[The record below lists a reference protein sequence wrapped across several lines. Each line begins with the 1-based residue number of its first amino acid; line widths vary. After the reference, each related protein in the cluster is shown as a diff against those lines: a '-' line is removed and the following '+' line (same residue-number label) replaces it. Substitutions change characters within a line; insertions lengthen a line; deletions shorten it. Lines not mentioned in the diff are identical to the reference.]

1 MSENNYGNNQGN
13 AQNPY
18 AAQQPNSSAQ
28 SSYGQDYGQA
38 PSAQN
43 TYGQDYGQS
52 ASAQNTYGQAQQQNA
67 TPQNSTQQNQYG
79 QFGAQPSS
87 QNAYGQN
94 AAQGT
99 SAQGA
104 SAQNTYGQQQYGY
117 GQDASYQAQPAQQNQ
132 YGYGQDASY
141 QAQPAQ
147 QNQYGY
153 GQDASY
159 QAQPAD
165 YNYQQNSYQQ
175 QPQQDAYGYGQP
187 AGYPYAA
194 PVTKKAPGMALAAMI
209 LGIAAVLTGF
219 FVFGA
224 LLGIAAIILGALS
237 LKKTKEVG
245 AGKAFAL
252 TGIITGA
259 VSVLISICMLFV
271 YISFFQTAEKCLEVG
286 TEDGHGNVVCQIG
299 DNPNNRMTVPAHR

>member
-52 ASAQNTYGQAQQQNA
+52 ASTQNTYGQTQQQNA
-67 TPQNSTQQNQYG
+67 AQQNQYG

-94 AAQGT
+94 VAQGT

-104 SAQNTYGQQQYGY
+104 ATQNTYGQAQPAQQQYGY

-132 YGYGQDASY
+132 YGYGQE
-141 QAQPAQ
+141 
-147 QNQYGY
+147 
-153 GQDASY
+153 ASY

-194 PVTKKAPGMALAAMI
+194 PIMKKAPGMALAAMI
-209 LGIAAVLTGF
+209 LGIVGVVTGF

-237 LKKTKEVG
+237 LKKVKEAG
-245 AGKAFAL
+245 AGKGFAI
-252 TGIITGA
+252 TGIVTGA
-259 VSVLISICMLFV
+259 VAVLFSLGMLFV
-271 YISFFQTAEKCLEVG
+271 YISVAQTAEKCLEVG
-286 TEDGHGNVVCQIG
+286 TDDGHGNVVCQIG

>member
-52 ASAQNTYGQAQQQNA
+52 ASAQNSYGQAQQ
-67 TPQNSTQQNQYG
+67 NSGQQSSAQQSQYG
-79 QFGAQPSS
+79 QFGTQPSS

-94 AAQGT
+94 A
-99 SAQGA
+99 AQGA

-132 YGYGQDASY
+132 YGYGQE
-141 QAQPAQ
+141 
-147 QNQYGY
+147 
-153 GQDASY
+153 ASY

-219 FVFGA
+219 LVFGI

>member
-38 PSAQN
+38 PAAQN
-43 TYGQDYGQS
+43 TYGQ
-52 ASAQNTYGQAQQQNA
+52 NV
-67 TPQNSTQQNQYG
+67 
-79 QFGAQPSS
+79 
-87 QNAYGQN
+87 
-94 AAQGT
+94 AQGT

-104 SAQNTYGQQQYGY
+104 AVQGAAAQNTYGQQ
-117 GQDASYQAQPAQQNQ
+117 Q

-299 DNPNNRMTVPAHR
+299 DNPNNRMTVSARH

>member
-28 SSYGQDYGQA
+28 GSYGQDYGQA

-52 ASAQNTYGQAQQQNA
+52 ASAQNSYGQAQQ
-67 TPQNSTQQNQYG
+67 NSGQQSSAQQSQYG

-94 AAQGT
+94 VAQGT
-99 SAQGA
+99 SAQGASAQGA

-117 GQDASYQAQPAQQNQ
+117 GQDASYQT
-132 YGYGQDASY
+132 
-141 QAQPAQ
+141 QPAQ

-187 AGYPYAA
+187 AAGYPYAA

-219 FVFGA
+219 LVFGA

-286 TEDGHGNVVCQIG
+286 TDDGHGNVVCQIG

>member
-52 ASAQNTYGQAQQQNA
+52 ASAQNTYGQTQQQNA
-67 TPQNSTQQNQYG
+67 TPQNSAQQNQYG

-94 AAQGT
+94 AAQGA

-104 SAQNTYGQQQYGY
+104 AAQNTYGQ
-117 GQDASYQAQPAQQNQ
+117 AQPAQQQ

-224 LLGIAAIILGALS
+224 LLGIAAIILGVLS
-237 LKKTKEVG
+237 LKKVKEAG

-286 TEDGHGNVVCQIG
+286 TDDGHGNVVCQIG

>member
-52 ASAQNTYGQAQQQNA
+52 ASAQNTYGQAQQ
-67 TPQNSTQQNQYG
+67 NSGQQSSAQQSQYG

-94 AAQGT
+94 A
-99 SAQGA
+99 AQGA

-132 YGYGQDASY
+132 YGYGQE
-141 QAQPAQ
+141 
-147 QNQYGY
+147 
-153 GQDASY
+153 ASY

-194 PVTKKAPGMALAAMI
+194 PIVKKAPGMALAAMI
-209 LGIAAVLTGF
+209 LGIVGIVTGF

-237 LKKTKEVG
+237 LKKVKEAG
-245 AGKAFAL
+245 AGKGFAI
-252 TGIITGA
+252 TGIVTGA
-259 VSVLISICMLFV
+259 VAVLFSLCMLFV
-271 YISFFQTAEKCLEVG
+271 YISVAQTAEKCLEVG
-286 TEDGHGNVVCQIG
+286 TDDGHGNVVCQIG

>member
-38 PSAQN
+38 PAAQN

-52 ASAQNTYGQAQQQNA
+52 ASAQNSYGQTQQQNA
-67 TPQNSTQQNQYG
+67 TPQNSAQQNQYG

-94 AAQGT
+94 VAQGT

-104 SAQNTYGQQQYGY
+104 ATQNTYGQAQPAQQQYGY
-117 GQDASYQAQPAQQNQ
+117 GQDASYQGQPAQQNQ
-132 YGYGQDASY
+132 YGYGQE
-141 QAQPAQ
+141 
-147 QNQYGY
+147 
-153 GQDASY
+153 ASY

-165 YNYQQNSYQQ
+165 YNYQQNSYQ

-194 PVTKKAPGMALAAMI
+194 PIVKKAPGLALAAMI
-209 LGIAAVLTGF
+209 LGIVGVVTGF

-224 LLGIAAIILGALS
+224 LLGIAAIVLGVLS
-237 LKKTKEVG
+237 LKKVKEAG
-245 AGKAFAL
+245 AGKGFAI
-252 TGIITGA
+252 TGIVTGA
-259 VSVLISICMLFV
+259 VAILFSLCMLFV
-271 YISFFQTAEKCLEVG
+271 YISVAQTAEKCLEVG

>member
-18 AAQQPNSSAQ
+18 AAQPPNSSAQ

-141 QAQPAQ
+141 QAQPA
-147 QNQYGY
+147 
-153 GQDASY
+153 
-159 QAQPAD
+159 D

-224 LLGIAAIILGALS
+224 LLGIAAIILGVLS
-237 LKKTKEVG
+237 LKKVKEAG

-271 YISFFQTAEKCLEVG
+271 FISFYQTTQKCLEVG

-299 DNPNNRMTVPAHR
+299 DNPNNRMTVSARH

>member
-28 SSYGQDYGQA
+28 GSYGQDYGQA

-104 SAQNTYGQQQYGY
+104 SAQNTYGQQ
-117 GQDASYQAQPAQQNQ
+117 Q

-271 YISFFQTAEKCLEVG
+271 FISFYQTTEKCLEVG

-299 DNPNNRMTVPAHR
+299 DNPNNRMTVSARH

>member
-28 SSYGQDYGQA
+28 GSYGQDYGQA

-52 ASAQNTYGQAQQQNA
+52 ASAQNTYGQTQQQNA
-67 TPQNSTQQNQYG
+67 TPQNSAQQNQYG

-94 AAQGT
+94 VAQGT
-99 SAQGA
+99 SAQGAAAQGA

-132 YGYGQDASY
+132 YGYGQE
-141 QAQPAQ
+141 
-147 QNQYGY
+147 
-153 GQDASY
+153 ASY

-187 AGYPYAA
+187 AAGYPYAA

-219 FVFGA
+219 LVFGA
-224 LLGIAAIILGALS
+224 LLGIAAIILGVLS

>member
-67 TPQNSTQQNQYG
+67 TPQNSAQQNQYG
-79 QFGAQPSS
+79 QFGAQSSS

-104 SAQNTYGQQQYGY
+104 ATQNTYGQAQQQYGY

-132 YGYGQDASY
+132 YGYGQE
-141 QAQPAQ
+141 
-147 QNQYGY
+147 
-153 GQDASY
+153 ASY

-219 FVFGA
+219 LVFGI

-271 YISFFQTAEKCLEVG
+271 FISFFQTAEKCLEVG

-299 DNPNNRMTVPAHR
+299 DNPNNRMTVSARH

>member
-1 MSENNYGNNQGN
+1 NQGN

-79 QFGAQPSS
+79 QFGAQSSS

-94 AAQGT
+94 VAQGT
-99 SAQGA
+99 SAQGVAAQGA
-104 SAQNTYGQQQYGY
+104 SAQNTYGQQ
-117 GQDASYQAQPAQQNQ
+117 Q

-224 LLGIAAIILGALS
+224 LLGIAAIILGVLS
-237 LKKTKEVG
+237 LKKVKEAG

-271 YISFFQTAEKCLEVG
+271 FISFYQTTEKCLEVG

-299 DNPNNRMTVPAHR
+299 DNPNNRMTVSARH

>member
-28 SSYGQDYGQA
+28 GSYGQDYGQA

-52 ASAQNTYGQAQQQNA
+52 ASAQNTYGQTQQQNA
-67 TPQNSTQQNQYG
+67 TPQNSAQQSSAQQSQYG

-94 AAQGT
+94 VAQGT
-99 SAQGA
+99 SAQGAAAQGA
-104 SAQNTYGQQQYGY
+104 SAQNTYGQQ
-117 GQDASYQAQPAQQNQ
+117 Q

-219 FVFGA
+219 LVFGI

>member
-52 ASAQNTYGQAQQQNA
+52 ASAQNTYGQTQQQNA

-79 QFGAQPSS
+79 
-87 QNAYGQN
+87 YGQE
-94 AAQGT
+94 
-99 SAQGA
+99 
-104 SAQNTYGQQQYGY
+104 
-117 GQDASYQAQPAQQNQ
+117 
-132 YGYGQDASY
+132 
-141 QAQPAQ
+141 
-147 QNQYGY
+147 
-153 GQDASY
+153 ASY

-194 PVTKKAPGMALAAMI
+194 PIVKKAPGMALAAMI
-209 LGIAAVLTGF
+209 LGIVGIVTGF
-219 FVFGA
+219 FVFGV

-237 LKKTKEVG
+237 LKKVKEAG
-245 AGKAFAL
+245 AGKGFAI
-252 TGIITGA
+252 TGIVTGA
-259 VSVLISICMLFV
+259 VAVLFSLCMLFV
-271 YISFFQTAEKCLEVG
+271 YISVAQTAEKCLEVG
-286 TEDGHGNVVCQIG
+286 TDDGHGNVVCQIG

>member
-28 SSYGQDYGQA
+28 SSYGQNYGQA
-38 PSAQN
+38 PATQN

-52 ASAQNTYGQAQQQNA
+52 ASAQNSYGQTQQNTTA
-67 TPQNSTQQNQYG
+67 QNAPQQNQYG
-79 QFGAQPSS
+79 QFGAKSSS
-87 QNAYGQN
+87 QNAYGLN
-94 AAQGT
+94 AAEGT

-104 SAQNTYGQQQYGY
+104 SAQGAAAQNSYGQTQPVQQ
-117 GQDASYQAQPAQQNQ
+117 
-132 YGYGQDASY
+132 
-141 QAQPAQ
+141 
-147 QNQYGY
+147 QYGY

-219 FVFGA
+219 LVFGI
-224 LLGIAAIILGALS
+224 LLGIAAIILGVLS

-259 VSVLISICMLFV
+259 VSILISICMLFV
-271 YISFFQTAEKCLEVG
+271 AISLVQATQKCLEVG

-299 DNPNNRMTVPAHR
+299 DNPNNRMTVSAHR

>member
-38 PSAQN
+38 PAAQN
-43 TYGQDYGQS
+43 TYGQDYGQN
-52 ASAQNTYGQAQQQNA
+52 ASAQNSYGQTQQNA
-67 TPQNSTQQNQYG
+67 TAQNTAQQNQYG
-79 QFGAQPSS
+79 QFGAQSS

-94 AAQGT
+94 AAQGSSAQGV

-104 SAQNTYGQQQYGY
+104 AAQNPYG
-117 GQDASYQAQPAQQNQ
+117 QAQPAQQQ

-219 FVFGA
+219 LVFGI

-259 VSVLISICMLFV
+259 VSVLISISMLFV
-271 YISFFQTAEKCLEVG
+271 YISFFQTPEKCLEVG
-286 TEDGHGNVVCQIG
+286 TDDGHGNVVCQIG

>member
-52 ASAQNTYGQAQQQNA
+52 ASAQNSYGQAQQ
-67 TPQNSTQQNQYG
+67 NSGQQSSAQQSQYG

-94 AAQGT
+94 VAQGT

-132 YGYGQDASY
+132 YGYGQE
-141 QAQPAQ
+141 
-147 QNQYGY
+147 
-153 GQDASY
+153 ASY

-194 PVTKKAPGMALAAMI
+194 PIVKKAPGMALAAMI
-209 LGIAAVLTGF
+209 LGIVGVVTGF

-237 LKKTKEVG
+237 LKKVKEAG
-245 AGKAFAL
+245 AGKGFAI
-252 TGIITGA
+252 TGIVTGA
-259 VSVLISICMLFV
+259 VAVLFSLCMLFV
-271 YISFFQTAEKCLEVG
+271 YISVAQTAEKCLEVG

-299 DNPNNRMTVPAHR
+299 DNPNNRMTVSARH

>member
-52 ASAQNTYGQAQQQNA
+52 ASTQNTYGQTQQQNA
-67 TPQNSTQQNQYG
+67 AQQNQYG

-104 SAQNTYGQQQYGY
+104 ATQNTYGQAQQQYGY

-132 YGYGQDASY
+132 YGYGQE
-141 QAQPAQ
+141 
-147 QNQYGY
+147 
-153 GQDASY
+153 ASY

-219 FVFGA
+219 LVFGI

>member
-13 AQNPY
+13 VQNPY
-18 AAQQPNSSAQ
+18 AVQQPNSSAQ

-79 QFGAQPSS
+79 QFSAQPSS

-94 AAQGT
+94 VAQGT
-99 SAQGA
+99 SAQGASAQGA

-132 YGYGQDASY
+132 YGYGQE
-141 QAQPAQ
+141 
-147 QNQYGY
+147 
-153 GQDASY
+153 ASY

-219 FVFGA
+219 LVFGA

-299 DNPNNRMTVPAHR
+299 DNPNNRMTVSARH

>member
-1 MSENNYGNNQGN
+1 MRVQKERVGFWLCSR
-13 AQNPY
+13 
-18 AAQQPNSSAQ
+18 
-28 SSYGQDYGQA
+28 
-38 PSAQN
+38 
-43 TYGQDYGQS
+43 
-52 ASAQNTYGQAQQQNA
+52 ASNLFLFLFIIHQRNRRLILLIQMRQIILGILYNHA
-67 TPQNSTQQNQYG
+67 
-79 QFGAQPSS
+79 
-87 QNAYGQN
+87 
-94 AAQGT
+94 
-99 SAQGA
+99 
-104 SAQNTYGQQQYGY
+104 GQQ
-117 GQDASYQAQPAQQNQ
+117 Q

-194 PVTKKAPGMALAAMI
+194 PIVKKAPGMALAAMI
-209 LGIAAVLTGF
+209 LGIVGVVTGF

-237 LKKTKEVG
+237 LKKVKEAG
-245 AGKAFAL
+245 AGKGFAI
-252 TGIITGA
+252 TGIVTGA
-259 VSVLISICMLFV
+259 VAVLFSLCMLFV
-271 YISFFQTAEKCLEVG
+271 YISVAQTAEKCLEVG
-286 TEDGHGNVVCQIG
+286 TDAGHGNVVCQIG

>member
-28 SSYGQDYGQA
+28 SS
-38 PSAQN
+38 
-43 TYGQDYGQS
+43 YGQDYGQS

-79 QFGAQPSS
+79 QFGAQSSS

-94 AAQGT
+94 VAQGT
-99 SAQGA
+99 SAQGVAAQGA
-104 SAQNTYGQQQYGY
+104 SAQNTYGQQ
-117 GQDASYQAQPAQQNQ
+117 Q

-224 LLGIAAIILGALS
+224 LLGIAAIILGVLS
-237 LKKTKEVG
+237 LKKVKEAG

-271 YISFFQTAEKCLEVG
+271 FISFYQTTQKCLEVG

-299 DNPNNRMTVPAHR
+299 DNPNNRMTVSARH

>member
-28 SSYGQDYGQA
+28 SSYGQNYGQA
-38 PSAQN
+38 PATQN

-52 ASAQNTYGQAQQQNA
+52 ASAQNSYGQTQQNTTA
-67 TPQNSTQQNQYG
+67 QNAPQQNQYG
-79 QFGAQPSS
+79 QFGAKSSS
-87 QNAYGQN
+87 QNAYGLN
-94 AAQGT
+94 AAEDT

-104 SAQNTYGQQQYGY
+104 SAQGAAAQNSYGQTQPVQQ
-117 GQDASYQAQPAQQNQ
+117 
-132 YGYGQDASY
+132 
-141 QAQPAQ
+141 
-147 QNQYGY
+147 QYGY

-175 QPQQDAYGYGQP
+175 HPQQDAYGYGQP
-187 AGYPYAA
+187 ARYPYAA

-219 FVFGA
+219 LVFGA
-224 LLGIAAIILGALS
+224 LLGIAAIILGVLS

-271 YISFFQTAEKCLEVG
+271 AISLVQATQKCLEVG

-299 DNPNNRMTVPAHR
+299 DNPNNRMTVSAHR

>member
-67 TPQNSTQQNQYG
+67 AQQNSAQQNQYG

-94 AAQGT
+94 AAQG
-99 SAQGA
+99 A

-117 GQDASYQAQPAQQNQ
+117 GQDASYQ
-132 YGYGQDASY
+132 G
-141 QAQPAQ
+141 QPAQ

-165 YNYQQNSYQQ
+165 YHYQQNSYHQ

-194 PVTKKAPGMALAAMI
+194 PIVKKAPGMALAAMI

-237 LKKTKEVG
+237 LKKAKEAG
-245 AGKAFAL
+245 AGKGFAI
-252 TGIITGA
+252 TGIVTGA
-259 VSVLISICMLFV
+259 VAVLFSLCMLFV
-271 YISFFQTAEKCLEVG
+271 YISVAQTAEKCLEVG
-286 TEDGHGNVVCQIG
+286 TDDGHGNVVCQIG

>member
-1 MSENNYGNNQGN
+1 MVRWAS
-13 AQNPY
+13 
-18 AAQQPNSSAQ
+18 NSSAQ

-52 ASAQNTYGQAQQQNA
+52 ASAQNTYGQTQQQNA
-67 TPQNSTQQNQYG
+67 TPQNSAQQNQYG

-94 AAQGT
+94 VAQGT

-104 SAQNTYGQQQYGY
+104 ATQNTYGQAQPAQQQYGY
-117 GQDASYQAQPAQQNQ
+117 GQDASYQGQPAQQNQ
-132 YGYGQDASY
+132 YGYGQE
-141 QAQPAQ
+141 
-147 QNQYGY
+147 
-153 GQDASY
+153 ASY

-194 PVTKKAPGMALAAMI
+194 PIVKKAPGMALAAMI

-237 LKKTKEVG
+237 LKKVKEAG
-245 AGKAFAL
+245 AGKGFAI
-252 TGIITGA
+252 TGIVTGA
-259 VSVLISICMLFV
+259 VAVLFSLCMLFV
-271 YISFFQTAEKCLEVG
+271 YISVAQTAEKCLEVG
-286 TEDGHGNVVCQIG
+286 TDDGHGNVVCQIG

>member
-94 AAQGT
+94 AAQG
-99 SAQGA
+99 A

-117 GQDASYQAQPAQQNQ
+117 GQDASYQT
-132 YGYGQDASY
+132 
-141 QAQPAQ
+141 QPAQ

-194 PVTKKAPGMALAAMI
+194 PIVKKAPGMALAAMI
-209 LGIAAVLTGF
+209 LGIVGVVTGF

-237 LKKTKEVG
+237 LKKVKEAG
-245 AGKAFAL
+245 AGKGFAI
-252 TGIITGA
+252 TGIVTGA
-259 VSVLISICMLFV
+259 VAVLFSLCMLFV
-271 YISFFQTAEKCLEVG
+271 YISVAQTAEKCLEVG
-286 TEDGHGNVVCQIG
+286 TDDGHGNVVCQIG

>member
-52 ASAQNTYGQAQQQNA
+52 ASAQNSYGQAQQ
-67 TPQNSTQQNQYG
+67 NSGQQSSAQQSQYG

-94 AAQGT
+94 VAQGT

-104 SAQNTYGQQQYGY
+104 TAQGAATQNTYGQQQYGY
-117 GQDASYQAQPAQQNQ
+117 GQDASYQT
-132 YGYGQDASY
+132 
-141 QAQPAQ
+141 QPAQ

-194 PVTKKAPGMALAAMI
+194 PIVKKAPGMALAAMI
-209 LGIAAVLTGF
+209 LGIVGVVTGF

-237 LKKTKEVG
+237 LKKVKEAG
-245 AGKAFAL
+245 AGKGFAI
-252 TGIITGA
+252 TGIVTGA
-259 VSVLISICMLFV
+259 VAVLFSLCMLFV
-271 YISFFQTAEKCLEVG
+271 YISVAQTAEKCLEVG
-286 TEDGHGNVVCQIG
+286 TDDGHGNVVCQIG

>member
-79 QFGAQPSS
+79 QFGAQSSS

-104 SAQNTYGQQQYGY
+104 SAQNTYGQQ
-117 GQDASYQAQPAQQNQ
+117 Q

-224 LLGIAAIILGALS
+224 LLGIAAIILGVLS
-237 LKKTKEVG
+237 LKKVKEAG

-271 YISFFQTAEKCLEVG
+271 FISFYQTTQKCLEVG

>member
-52 ASAQNTYGQAQQQNA
+52 ASTQNTYGQTQQQNA
-67 TPQNSTQQNQYG
+67 AQQNQYG

-94 AAQGT
+94 VAQGT

-104 SAQNTYGQQQYGY
+104 ATQNTYGQAQQQYGY

-132 YGYGQDASY
+132 YGYGQE
-141 QAQPAQ
+141 
-147 QNQYGY
+147 
-153 GQDASY
+153 ASY

-219 FVFGA
+219 LVFGA

-271 YISFFQTAEKCLEVG
+271 YISFFQTTEKCLEVG
-286 TEDGHGNVVCQIG
+286 TDDGHGNVVCQIG

>member
-52 ASAQNTYGQAQQQNA
+52 ASAQNPYGQAQQQNA

-79 QFGAQPSS
+79 QFGAQSSS

-94 AAQGT
+94 VAQGT
-99 SAQGA
+99 SAQGVAAQGA
-104 SAQNTYGQQQYGY
+104 SAQNTYGQQ
-117 GQDASYQAQPAQQNQ
+117 Q

-224 LLGIAAIILGALS
+224 LLGIAAIILGVLS
-237 LKKTKEVG
+237 LKKVKEAG

-271 YISFFQTAEKCLEVG
+271 FISFYQTTQKCLEVG

-299 DNPNNRMTVPAHR
+299 DNPNNRMTVSARH

>member
-28 SSYGQDYGQA
+28 GSYGQDYGQA

-79 QFGAQPSS
+79 QFSAQPSS

-94 AAQGT
+94 VAQGT
-99 SAQGA
+99 SAQGASAQGA

-132 YGYGQDASY
+132 YGYGQE
-141 QAQPAQ
+141 
-147 QNQYGY
+147 
-153 GQDASY
+153 ASY

-194 PVTKKAPGMALAAMI
+194 PVTKKAPGIALAAMI

-224 LLGIAAIILGALS
+224 LLGIAAIILGVLS
-237 LKKTKEVG
+237 LKKVKEAG

-271 YISFFQTAEKCLEVG
+271 FISFYQTTQKCLEVG

-299 DNPNNRMTVPAHR
+299 DNPNNRMTVSARH

>member
-28 SSYGQDYGQA
+28 GSYGQDYGQA

-52 ASAQNTYGQAQQQNA
+52 ASAQNTYGQTQQQNA
-67 TPQNSTQQNQYG
+67 TPQNSAQQNQYG

-94 AAQGT
+94 AAQGA
-99 SAQGA
+99 SAQGTA
-104 SAQNTYGQQQYGY
+104 AQNTYGQ
-117 GQDASYQAQPAQQNQ
+117 AQPAQQ
-132 YGYGQDASY
+132 
-141 QAQPAQ
+141 
-147 QNQYGY
+147 QYGY

-219 FVFGA
+219 LVFGA

>member
-38 PSAQN
+38 PAAQN

-52 ASAQNTYGQAQQQNA
+52 ASAQNSYGQTQQQNA
-67 TPQNSTQQNQYG
+67 TPQNSAQQNQYG

-94 AAQGT
+94 VAQGT

-104 SAQNTYGQQQYGY
+104 ATQNTYGQAQPAQQQYGY
-117 GQDASYQAQPAQQNQ
+117 GQDASYQGQPAQQNQ
-132 YGYGQDASY
+132 YGYGQE
-141 QAQPAQ
+141 
-147 QNQYGY
+147 
-153 GQDASY
+153 ASY

-165 YNYQQNSYQQ
+165 YNYQQNSYQ

-194 PVTKKAPGMALAAMI
+194 PIVKKAPGLALAAMI
-209 LGIAAVLTGF
+209 LGIVGVVTGF

-237 LKKTKEVG
+237 LKKVKEAG
-245 AGKAFAL
+245 AGKGFAI
-252 TGIITGA
+252 TGIVTGA
-259 VSVLISICMLFV
+259 VAVLFSLCMLFV
-271 YISFFQTAEKCLEVG
+271 YISVAQTAEKCLEVG

>member
-18 AAQQPNSSAQ
+18 AVQQPNSSAQ

-79 QFGAQPSS
+79 QFSAQPSS

-94 AAQGT
+94 VAQGT
-99 SAQGA
+99 SAHGAAAQGA
-104 SAQNTYGQQQYGY
+104 AAQNIYGQQ
-117 GQDASYQAQPAQQNQ
+117 
-132 YGYGQDASY
+132 
-141 QAQPAQ
+141 
-147 QNQYGY
+147 QYGY

-219 FVFGA
+219 LVFGA

-299 DNPNNRMTVPAHR
+299 DNPNNRMTVSARH

>member
-52 ASAQNTYGQAQQQNA
+52 ASTQNTYGQTQQQNA
-67 TPQNSTQQNQYG
+67 AQQNQYG

-87 QNAYGQN
+87 QNAYGQT

-104 SAQNTYGQQQYGY
+104 SAQNAYGQAQQQYGY
-117 GQDASYQAQPAQQNQ
+117 GQDASYQTQPAQQNQ
-132 YGYGQDASY
+132 YGYGQE
-141 QAQPAQ
+141 
-147 QNQYGY
+147 
-153 GQDASY
+153 ASY

-194 PVTKKAPGMALAAMI
+194 PIVKKAPGMALAAMI
-209 LGIAAVLTGF
+209 LGIVGVVTGF

-237 LKKTKEVG
+237 LKKVKEAG
-245 AGKAFAL
+245 AGKGFAI
-252 TGIITGA
+252 TGIVTGA
-259 VSVLISICMLFV
+259 VAVLFSLCMLFV
-271 YISFFQTAEKCLEVG
+271 YISVAQTAEKCLEVG
-286 TEDGHGNVVCQIG
+286 TDDGHGNVVCQIG

>member
-52 ASAQNTYGQAQQQNA
+52 ASAQNPYGQAQQQNA

-94 AAQGT
+94 VAQGT
-99 SAQGA
+99 SAQGVAAQGA
-104 SAQNTYGQQQYGY
+104 SAQNTYGQQ
-117 GQDASYQAQPAQQNQ
+117 
-132 YGYGQDASY
+132 
-141 QAQPAQ
+141 
-147 QNQYGY
+147 QYGY

-224 LLGIAAIILGALS
+224 LLGIAAIILGVLS
-237 LKKTKEVG
+237 LKKVKEAG

-271 YISFFQTAEKCLEVG
+271 FISFYQTTQKCLEVG
-286 TEDGHGNVVCQIG
+286 AEDGHGNVVCQIG
-299 DNPNNRMTVPAHR
+299 DNPNNRMTVSARH

>member
-52 ASAQNTYGQAQQQNA
+52 ASAQNTYGQTQQQNA
-67 TPQNSTQQNQYG
+67 TPQNSAQQNQYG

-94 AAQGT
+94 VAQGT

-104 SAQNTYGQQQYGY
+104 ATQNTYGQAQPAQQQYGY
-117 GQDASYQAQPAQQNQ
+117 GQDASYQGQPAQQNQ
-132 YGYGQDASY
+132 YGYGQE
-141 QAQPAQ
+141 
-147 QNQYGY
+147 
-153 GQDASY
+153 ASY

-194 PVTKKAPGMALAAMI
+194 PIVKKAPGMALAAMI

-224 LLGIAAIILGALS
+224 LLGIAAIILGVLS
-237 LKKTKEVG
+237 LKKVKEAG

-271 YISFFQTAEKCLEVG
+271 FISFYQTTQKCLEVG

>member
-28 SSYGQDYGQA
+28 GSYGQDYGQA

-52 ASAQNTYGQAQQQNA
+52 ASAQNTYGQTQQQNA
-67 TPQNSTQQNQYG
+67 TPQNSAQQNQYG

-94 AAQGT
+94 VAQGT
-99 SAQGA
+99 SAQGTSAQGAAAQGA
-104 SAQNTYGQQQYGY
+104 SAQNTYGQQ
-117 GQDASYQAQPAQQNQ
+117 Q

-194 PVTKKAPGMALAAMI
+194 PIVKKAPGMALAAMI
-209 LGIAAVLTGF
+209 LGIVGVVTGF

-237 LKKTKEVG
+237 LKKVKEAG
-245 AGKAFAL
+245 AGKGFAI
-252 TGIITGA
+252 TGIVTGA
-259 VSVLISICMLFV
+259 VAVLFSLCMLFV
-271 YISFFQTAEKCLEVG
+271 YISVAQTAEKCLEVG
-286 TEDGHGNVVCQIG
+286 TDDGHGNVVCQIG

>member
-28 SSYGQDYGQA
+28 GSYGQDYGQA

-52 ASAQNTYGQAQQQNA
+52 ASAQNSYGQAQQ
-67 TPQNSTQQNQYG
+67 NSGQQSSAQQSSAQQSQYG

-94 AAQGT
+94 VAQGT

-132 YGYGQDASY
+132 YGYGQEASY
-141 QAQPAQ
+141 QAQP
-147 QNQYGY
+147 
-153 GQDASY
+153 S
-159 QAQPAD
+159 D

-219 FVFGA
+219 LVFGI
-224 LLGIAAIILGALS
+224 LLGIAAIILGVLS
-237 LKKTKEVG
+237 LKKVKEAG

-286 TEDGHGNVVCQIG
+286 TDDGHGNVVCQIG
-299 DNPNNRMTVPAHR
+299 DNPNNRMTVSARH

>member
-79 QFGAQPSS
+79 QFGAQSS

-94 AAQGT
+94 VAQGT
-99 SAQGA
+99 SAQGAAAQGA

-117 GQDASYQAQPAQQNQ
+117 GQDASYQSQPAQQNQ

-141 QAQPAQ
+141 Q
-147 QNQYGY
+147 
-153 GQDASY
+153 S
-159 QAQPAD
+159 QPAD

-219 FVFGA
+219 VVFGI

-237 LKKTKEVG
+237 LKKTKDVG

-259 VSVLISICMLFV
+259 VSVLISISMLFV
-271 YISFFQTAEKCLEVG
+271 YISFFQTTEKCLEVG
-286 TEDGHGNVVCQIG
+286 TDDGHGNVVCQIG

>member
-38 PSAQN
+38 SATQN

-52 ASAQNTYGQAQQQNA
+52 ASAQNSYGQTQQNTTA
-67 TPQNSTQQNQYG
+67 QNAPQQNQYG

-94 AAQGT
+94 AAQGI

-104 SAQNTYGQQQYGY
+104 SAQGAAAQNPYG
-117 GQDASYQAQPAQQNQ
+117 QAQPVQQ
-132 YGYGQDASY
+132 
-141 QAQPAQ
+141 
-147 QNQYGY
+147 QYGY

-219 FVFGA
+219 LVFGA
-224 LLGIAAIILGALS
+224 LLGIAAIILGVLS

-259 VSVLISICMLFV
+259 VSILISFCMLFV
-271 YISFFQTAEKCLEVG
+271 AISLVQATQKCLEVG

-299 DNPNNRMTVPAHR
+299 DNPNNRMTVSAHR